1 MMQQRKSIRIL
12 VVSERN
18 VVRAGYRAL
27 LESSP
32 DLKVVGEAESIGQA
46 ITISAAQAPD
56 IAMLDA
62 DSYSID
68 VPAVRRMIALQKAK
82 STLVLVDSID
92 QRVRQLPGVG
102 VDGVLLNQSSSDM
115 ICSAVRMIAAGYTL
129 ISPAGVRTPSS
140 AVPPATADDGHLENL
155 TRREADVLRLIA
167 HGMTNAE
174 ISTELSVSESTV
186 KSHVQHMFN
195 KLELRNRVH
204 AVIFAYEIGIVRAGA
219 PARVSEPPVLAC
231 AG

>member
-27 LESSP
+27 LENVP
-32 DLKVVGEAESIGQA
+32 DLKIVGEAENVAQA
-46 ITISAAQAPD
+46 IKISAAQCPD
-56 IAMLDA
+56 IAMLDSES
-62 DSYSID
+62 DSID

-82 STLVLVDSID
+82 FTLMLVDSID
-92 QRVRQLPGVG
+92 QRVRQLRGVG

-115 ICSAVRMIAAGYTL
+115 ICAAVRLIAAGYTL
-129 ISPAGVRTPSS
+129 ISPAGARQPESTIA
-140 AVPPATADDGHLENL
+140 AVKDSNNLEHL

-167 HGMTNAE
+167 RGMTNAE

-204 AVIFAYEIGIVRAGA
+204 AVIFAYEIGIVRTGTTAEA
-219 PARVSEPPVLAC
+219 TPPALMAC